1 MAIRTTVDRAQIPA
15 DVMAIYRRLRES
27 GHGAWVVGGCVRDH
41 LMGRPV
47 ADWDLCTTARPEQVR
62 RLFSHTIPTGIEH
75 GTITVLIDKRPYEVT
90 TLRGETTYTDG
101 RRPDGVFF
109 VEDITHDLARRD
121 FTINAI
127 AYDPGR
133 DQLIDPFG
141 GIPDLA
147 RGIIRA
153 VGDPMERFREDGL
166 RVLRAARFVAT
177 LEFDLDDA
185 TRRAI
190 EPNLTTFV
198 KVSAER
204 VRDEWLKTM
213 KATRPSRA
221 FEVMR
226 TTGILALVCPPL
238 VEGYGCTQNRHHEF
252 DVWTHT
258 MRALDYTPPGDAILR
273 VAALLHDV
281 GKPRTRRVR
290 EDTGEVTFYNHE
302 RVGAD
307 LADDFL
313 RAYRFSNDE
322 RARVTHLIRHHLVA
336 YDDGWTDAAVRRFIQ
351 RVGPAALDSLLTLC
365 AADSRAKGAAMGDDL
380 DRLERLRARVA
391 AVLAAGNALTTR
403 DLQIDGNDLQRE
415 LGLPPSRRIG
425 EILTALLERV
435 IEAPSLNQR
444 DRLLALARAMAEP
457 SR

>member
-1 MAIRTTVDRAQIPA
+1 
-15 DVMAIYRRLRES
+15 
-27 GHGAWVVGGCVRDH
+27 
-41 LMGRPV
+41 
-47 ADWDLCTTARPEQVR
+47 
-62 RLFSHTIPTGIEH
+62 
-75 GTITVLIDKRPYEVT
+75 
-90 TLRGETTYTDG
+90 
-101 RRPDGVFF
+101 
-109 VEDITHDLARRD
+109 
-121 FTINAI
+121 
-127 AYDPGR
+127 
-133 DQLIDPFG
+133 
-141 GIPDLA
+141 
-147 RGIIRA
+147 
-153 VGDPMERFREDGL
+153 
-166 RVLRAARFVAT
+166 
-177 LEFDLDDA
+177 
-185 TRRAI
+185 
-190 EPNLTTFV
+190 
-198 KVSAER
+198 
-204 VRDEWLKTM
+204 
-213 KATRPSRA
+213 
-221 FEVMR
+221 
-226 TTGILALVCPPL
+226 